1 MEKPVWRTRKRA
13 FGALRTCAIIASVGL
28 FAIGRV
34 FANFDILLISC
45 LLVFFAAFEY
55 ALEEVRRRCVSVFF
69 YVTFFV
75 FLLCRPTIDLL
86 RGEYWAYFVPEAMFF
101 AFTII
106 YFGLLAVH
114 FGTRFA
120 EEMLYRRGA
129 FEREHSAEF
138 FTAEEDDFSS
148 ALQKTSAI
156 GFYASLA
163 FSLLE
168 GLERLIKLRSAGYSD
183 MYAGY
188 ESSLPFF
195 FGAIATLAPFF
206 LCVYLATMPK
216 KLPAFIALGGYVVST
231 APDLLLGARNPAV
244 LAVLFAWIYFII
256 RDYLD
261 GTRYWLGKFER
272 TCIAVGAPAAV
283 LLLGVLNYTRADAG
297 FSGGVFDLAL
307 DFFHKQGVS
316 FNVLNLAFL
325 ALPALPA
332 VVAKCYTFGGFVDYF
347 AYGPIGRF
355 LLGTSPLGDG
365 NSAHKAIYGNSFA
378 HSMSYIANPDYLKGN
393 GYGSSFL
400 LETYADFGY
409 IGMVVFCFA
418 LGAFMACMIPIFRKN
433 RFWRIFILNCLMS
446 FFLIPRAEATGWLTF
461 VVYIQFWVV
470 LVFCY
475 AFAKMFSKN
484 SNVKIGE
491 RQNV

>member
-1 MEKPVWRTRKRA
+1 M
-13 FGALRTCAIIASVGL
+13 
-28 FAIGRV
+28 IGRV

-55 ALEEVRRRCVSVFF
+55 ALEEVRRRSVSVFF

-106 YFGLLAVH
+106 YLGLLAVH

-120 EEMLYRRGA
+120 EELLYSRGA
-129 FEREHSAEF
+129 FENEHTAKF
-138 FTAEEDDFSS
+138 FTVEEDDFSS
-148 ALQKTSAI
+148 ALQKTAAI
-156 GFYASLA
+156 GFYVSLA
-163 FSLLE
+163 FSLLVR
-168 GLERLIKLRSAGYSD
+168 LERLIKLRSAGYSD
-183 MYAGY
+183 IYAGY

-261 GTRYWLGKFER
+261 GTRYWLGKLER
-272 TCIAVGAPAAV
+272 TCIAVGAPVAV
-283 LLLGVLNYTRADAG
+283 VFLGILNYTRSDAG

-316 FNVLNLAFL
+316 FNILNLAFL

-332 VVAKCYTFGGFVDYF
+332 VVPKCYTLGGFIDYF
-347 AYGPIGRF
+347 LYGPIGRLIF
-355 LLGTSPLGDG
+355 GTAPLGDG
-365 NSAHKAIYGNSFA
+365 NSAQKAIYGNSFA

-400 LETYADFGY
+400 LEAYADFGY

-418 LGAFMACMIPIFRKN
+418 LGAFISLMIPIFKKN
-433 RFWRIFILNCLMS
+433 RFGRIFILNCLTS

-461 VVYIQFWVV
+461 IVYIQFWVV

-475 AFAKMFSKN
+475 VFAKLFSKSIIGGR
-484 SNVKIGE
+484 SNV
-491 RQNV
+491 